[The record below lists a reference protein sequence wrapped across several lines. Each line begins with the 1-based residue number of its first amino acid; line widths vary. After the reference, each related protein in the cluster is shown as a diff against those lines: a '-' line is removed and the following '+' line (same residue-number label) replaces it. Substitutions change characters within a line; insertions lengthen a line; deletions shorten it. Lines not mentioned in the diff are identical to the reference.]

1 VVRVSEREL
10 TGEVE
15 QSAAAAAAAETPSA
29 PQGAAPAQPPA
40 GGRVEVRRVRHE
52 RLGLVYYIW
61 VRDLPDNLSPFF
73 VFVWRCPH
81 CGAEVHAW
89 TPKQLHAA
97 VRAHAAKHV
106 DMTFEE
112 VVGVG

>member
-1 VVRVSEREL
+1 MEGKAGRVS
-10 TGEVE
+10 T
-15 QSAAAAAAAETPSA
+15 ETAPA

-40 GGRVEVRRVRHE
+40 GGKVVVRRVKHE
-52 RLGLVYYIW
+52 VLGLVYYIW
-61 VRDLPDNLSPFF
+61 VHDLPDNLSPFF
-73 VFVWRCPH
+73 VFIWRCPH

-97 VRAHAAKHV
+97 VSAHAAKHV